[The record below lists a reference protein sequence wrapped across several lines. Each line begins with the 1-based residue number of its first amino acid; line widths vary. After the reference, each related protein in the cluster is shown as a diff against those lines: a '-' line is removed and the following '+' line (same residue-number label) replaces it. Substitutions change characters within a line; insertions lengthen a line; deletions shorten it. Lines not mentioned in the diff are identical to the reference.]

1 MDTVYNIT
9 IALFVI
15 AGVVG
20 SYRLLAGP
28 SLADRI
34 IAMDL
39 TLIAFMGAI
48 VTHAAKTGSTTNLI
62 MLIVLAI
69 VGFTATVAAARFL
82 QHEHSHQPHP
92 LTQPSQTAANP

>member
-1 MDTVYNIT
+1 MDTIYNIT
-9 IALFVI
+9 IALFVLS
-15 AGVVG
+15 GVIG

-39 TLIAFMGAI
+39 TLITFMGAI
-48 VTHAAKTGSTTNLI
+48 VTHAAQAGSTTNLI

-69 VGFTATVAAARFL
+69 IGFTATVAAARFL
-82 QHEHSHQPHP
+82 QHENNDQPRP
-92 LTQPSQTAANP
+92 AAAPNS